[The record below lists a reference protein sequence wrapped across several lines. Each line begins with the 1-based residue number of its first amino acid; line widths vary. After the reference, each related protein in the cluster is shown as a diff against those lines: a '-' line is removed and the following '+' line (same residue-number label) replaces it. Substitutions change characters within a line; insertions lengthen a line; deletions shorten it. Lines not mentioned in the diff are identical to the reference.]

1 MNYCQLSQRVFSREI
16 KDTISFVRRKETIC
30 LANYPEMIATTKV
43 ENLLLKLNYT
53 RDFIGNRQMIC
64 FDLV

>member
-1 MNYCQLSQRVFSREI
+1 MNYCQLSQRVFFREI
-16 KDTISFVRRKETIC
+16 KVTISIVRQRETLC
-30 LANYPEMIATTKV
+30 LANYPEMMATSKI

>member
-1 MNYCQLSQRVFSREI
+1 MNYCQLSQRVFSGEI

-30 LANYPEMIATTKV
+30 LANCPEMMATSKV

-53 RDFIGNRQMIC
+53 RDFFGNRQMIC